1 MSDPIA
7 ITRIVGALAI
17 GLTLWVAWSKD
28 APADEPASRIIGRMA
43 LALIAGLFATE
54 LMLQLGLMD
63 WNTPNVGQEPHM

>member
-1 MSDPIA
+1 
-7 ITRIVGALAI
+7 
-17 GLTLWVAWSKD
+17 
-28 APADEPASRIIGRMA
+28 MA